1 MSGLTDDI
9 TKMLLRLHMIKD
21 MDPFNKK
28 LLNDC
33 YNLLQKLEEERESLR
48 KQLNIQ
54 TL

>member
-1 MSGLTDDI
+1 MSGLGDDI
-9 TKMLLRLHMIKD
+9 TKMLMRLHMIKD

-33 YNLLQKLEEERESLR
+33 YNLLKKLEEERESLR

-54 TL
+54 TV

>member
-1 MSGLTDDI
+1 MSRLTEDI
-9 TKMLLRLHMIKD
+9 TKMLIRLHMIKD

-33 YNLLQKLEEERESLR
+33 YNLLKKLEEERESLR

-54 TL
+54 TI